1 MQLSKLEIRG
11 FKSFGDKVTI
21 HFEEG
26 VTGIV
31 GPNGCGKSNVVDAI
45 RWVLGEQSTKSLR
58 SDKMEN
64 IIFNGTKNRKPLQ
77 MAEVSLTF
85 KNSPKSVNKRE
96 VVSEDTDNGIGNKDS
111 SLRDNTQKM
120 DSNPAFQGVEAQIIG
135 ENTNNG
141 EGGESQPPTTN
152 NQQPTTRNNKPETLN
167 QYTEISVTRRFYRT
181 GDGEYLLNGVPC
193 RLKDITNLFL
203 DTGIGADSYAII
215 ELKMVDE
222 ILNDTHGER
231 RSLFEEAAG
240 ISKFKVRKK
249 ETMKKL
255 GEADADLERVEDLLF
270 EIDKNLKTLEKQ
282 AKQAERYFK
291 TKEEYKN
298 LSIELAKKVVFQQR
312 DKLVS
317 LNQQVTQ
324 EQDKKLA
331 IQTQIETKEAEIEAL
346 QLDILNK
353 EKLFS
358 ARQKTLNEHINR
370 IRQYESEKK
379 IKSERLKYLEDRK
392 QNLENQQRTEKD
404 NVEKVQQQIQQIAQE
419 EKSVNRQLAEA
430 ELLLTNLKAD
440 YDKQKQHVQQ
450 LQNEVG
456 ELNRQIKSKQENVF
470 QVKKN
475 LEIKQMQYN
484 SLRIDLE
491 KNLSGGNE
499 FQDNIDRFGDEIAEL
514 KGQISDKE
522 SELQSLLQ
530 KEEELKSQIG
540 DLQAEIEE
548 IREDFGKN
556 NRKLDALQNEY
567 NLTKSLIDNFEGFP
581 EGVKFLKQKVTNLK
595 NAPFLSDI
603 FTCEE
608 KYKVAIENFLHSRMN
623 YFIVESEEQAFQAVN
638 LLNEASQ
645 GKANFFVLKDAE
657 NIFKNN
663 PSKILYALN
672 AENEQNMIP
681 AIRLIECEDKYFP
694 LMSLLLENVYILNT
708 PPPTPLNEGEI
719 DSPLLWRGARGEA
732 VFITLN
738 GKIIRRKYS
747 VSGGSIGLFEGKRIG
762 RVKNLESLS
771 KQIDEL
777 KKTIHNQE
785 QSIARK
791 TYHLQ
796 KQKETTQN
804 EVIANVQNEIGKL
817 QQNLVSAKIRQ
828 EQQYEQSKR
837 QKMRV
842 EEMQEQLAV
851 LKDEIIDSEPL
862 VKETQETQNELEI
875 LLSDK
880 NQILFAQNDLLSQKS
895 TIYNEKNIAFYQ
907 LKNKADNFS
916 KELEYKELDLEKSQK
931 RIDTFAQ
938 ELTQFE
944 KEILQLRDSILTT
957 EEDDYLLGLYEE
969 RDSIEIGVKESER
982 AYYHARGEVVEIE
995 KLIRELRRSKDIA
1008 DTLISELQNKLNE
1021 SRLQMSS
1028 TKERLSVEFE
1038 VDLEVLIQAEDL
1050 QISPLTEE
1058 YLREEVKK
1066 VKERLEKIGQI
1077 NPMAMEAYNEI
1088 KQRYDFIISQKE
1100 DLLQAKNSLIQ
1111 TITEIDTVAKQNFLD
1126 AFYKIR
1132 ENFITVFRSLFTEED
1147 TCDLTLSDPDNPL
1160 EADIDIIAK
1169 PKGKRPLTINQLSGG
1184 EKTLTA
1190 VSLLFAIYLLRPA
1203 PFCIFDEVDAPLDDA
1218 NIDKFNNIIKR
1229 FADYSQFI
1237 IVTHNKRTM
1246 ATTDIIYGVTML
1258 EQGVSTVIP
1267 VDLREL
1273 G

>member
-21 HFEEG
+21 NFEEG

-45 RWVLGEQSTKSLR
+45 RWALGEQSTKSLR

-85 KNSPKSVNKRE
+85 KNQ
-96 VVSEDTDNGIGNKDS
+96 S
-111 SLRDNTQKM
+111 SKNSL
-120 DSNPAFQGVEAQIIG
+120 P
-135 ENTNNG
+135 
-141 EGGESQPPTTN
+141 EGGAIHIEGGGRADSQSTTN
-152 NQQPTTRNNKPETLN
+152 NQQPTTIH
-167 QYTEISVTRRFYRT
+167 QYSEIVVTRRYYRT
-181 GDGEYLLNGVPC
+181 GEGEYLLNGVPC
-193 RLKDITNLFL
+193 RLKDINNLFL

-291 TKEEYKN
+291 IKDEYKS

-312 DKLVS
+312 EKLIS
-317 LNQQVTQ
+317 LNQQVSQ
-324 EQDKKLA
+324 ESDKKLA
-331 IQTQIETKEAEIEAL
+331 LQTQIETKEAEIEAL

-353 EKLFS
+353 EKLFAS
-358 ARQKTLNEHINR
+358 RQKTLNEHINR

-392 QNLENQQRTEKD
+392 QNIENQQRAEKE
-404 NVEKVQQQIQQIAQE
+404 NIEKIQLQIEQISQE
-419 EKSVNRQLAEA
+419 EKSANRQLAEA
-430 ELLLTNLKAD
+430 EVHLANLKTD
-440 YDKQKQHVQQ
+440 YEKQKQAVQAI
-450 LQNEVG
+450 QNEVS
-456 ELNRQIKSKQENVF
+456 ELSKQIKSKQENVF
-470 QVKKN
+470 QVKKA

-499 FQDNIDRFGDEIAEL
+499 FQDNIDRFADEIGEL
-514 KGQISDKE
+514 KEELGDKE
-522 SELQSLLQ
+522 NELKAVLQ
-530 KEEELKSQIG
+530 KEEELKEQIT

-548 IREDFGKN
+548 IREDYAKN
-556 NRKLDALQNEY
+556 SRKLDALQNEY

-581 EGVKFLKQKVTNLK
+581 EGVKFLKQKVGYVK

-608 KYKVAIENFLHSRMN
+608 KYKIAIENFLQSRMN
-623 YFIVESEEQAFQAVN
+623 YFIVETEEQAFQAVN
-638 LLNEASQ
+638 LLSEASQ

-657 NIFKNN
+657 NIFKDN

-672 AENEQNMIP
+672 VENEGDMLP
-681 AIRLIECEDKYFP
+681 AIRVIECEDKYFP
-694 LMSLLLENVYILNT
+694 LMSLLLENVYIVLDYNFPSRT
-708 PPPTPLNEGEI
+708 NKEDWSDSYAHSSPSEGGKMHI
-719 DSPLLWRGARGEA
+719 GGRGEA
-732 VFITLN
+732 KGIFITLN
-738 GKIIRRKYS
+738 GKVIRRKYS
-747 VSGGSIGLFEGKRIG
+747 ISGGSVGLFEGKRIG
-762 RVKNLESLS
+762 RVKNLEHLDKEIS
-771 KQIDEL
+771 EL
-777 KKTIHNQE
+777 KKLTQNHE
-785 QSIARK
+785 QSIERK
-791 TYHLQ
+791 VYHLQ
-796 KQKETTQN
+796 KLKEATQN
-804 EVIANVQNEIGKL
+804 ETITKL
-817 QQNLVSAKIRQ
+817 QSEIAQLQQALVSAKIRQ

-837 QKMRV
+837 QKMQV
-842 EEMQEQLAV
+842 EEMQEKLAI

-862 VKETQETQNELEI
+862 VSEVQKELSQLESQFNE
-875 LLSDK
+875 K
-880 NQILFAQNDLLSQKS
+880 NQLLFAQNDLLSQKS
-895 TIYNEKNIAFYQ
+895 TAYNEKNIAFYQ
-907 LKNKADNFS
+907 LKNKVDNFS
-916 KELEYKELDLEKSQK
+916 KELEYKKLDLEKTQQ
-931 RIDTFAQ
+931 RINAFSE
-938 ELTQFE
+938 ELVQFE
-944 KEILQLRDSILTT
+944 KEILQLKDSLLST

-969 RDSIEIGVKESER
+969 KDKIEIGVKEAER

-1008 DTLISELQNKLNE
+1008 DTLINELQNKLNE
-1021 SRLQMSS
+1021 SRLQLSS
-1028 TKERLSVEFE
+1028 VKERLSVEFE
-1038 VDLEVLIQAEDL
+1038 IDLEKIMQSENV

-1066 VKERLEKIGQI
+1066 AKERLEKIGQI

-1088 KQRYDFIISQKE
+1088 KQRYDFITSQKE
-1100 DLLQAKNSLIQ
+1100 DLFQAKNSLIQ
-1111 TITEIDTVAKQNFLD
+1111 TITEIDTVARQNFTE
-1126 AFYKIR
+1126 AFGKIR
-1132 ENFITVFRSLFTEED
+1132 TNFIEVFRSLFTEED

-1229 FADYSQFI
+1229 FADRSQFI

-1246 ATTDIIYGVTML
+1246 ATTDVIYGVTML

-1273 G
+1273 A

>member
-45 RWVLGEQSTKSLR
+45 RWALGEQSTKSLR

-85 KNSPKSVNKRE
+85 NNK
-96 VVSEDTDNGIGNKDS
+96 GNF
-111 SLRDNTQKM
+111 LHDNTKKM
-120 DSNPAFQGVEAQIIG
+120 DSSSTFQSRGAENVANEDTESG
-135 ENTNNG
+135 E
-141 EGGESQPPTTN
+141 N
-152 NQQPTTRNNKPETLN
+152 NQQASTNNNLKQPQTTSNNQQSTAIN
-167 QYTEISVTRRFYRT
+167 QYSEIVVTRRYYRT

-193 RLKDITNLFL
+193 RLKDINNLFL

-298 LSIELAKKVVFQQR
+298 LSVELAKKVVFLQR
-312 DKLVS
+312 EKLIA

-324 EQDKKLA
+324 ESDKKLA
-331 IQTQIETKEAEIEAL
+331 LQTQIETKEAEIEAL

-358 ARQKTLNEHINR
+358 SRQKTLNEHINR

-392 QNLENQQRTEKD
+392 QNIENQQRTEKD
-404 NVEKVQQQIQQIAQE
+404 NIEKIQLQIRQIAQE
-419 EKSVNRQLAEA
+419 EKSANRQLAEA
-430 ELLLTNLKAD
+430 EAHLTNLKTD
-440 YDKQKQHVQQ
+440 YEKQKQVVQEV
-450 LQNEVG
+450 QNEVSR
-456 ELNRQIKSKQENVF
+456 LNKEIKSKQESVF
-470 QVKKN
+470 QVKKA
-475 LEIKQMQYN
+475 LEIKQIQYN
-484 SLRIDLE
+484 SLRIDVE

-499 FQDNIDRFGDEIAEL
+499 FQDNIDRFGDEIATLKEQIGEKENEL
-514 KGQISDKE
+514 KN
-522 SELQSLLQ
+522 LLQ
-530 KEEELKSQIG
+530 KEEELKEQIA

-548 IREDFGKN
+548 IREDFAKN
-556 NRKLDALQNEY
+556 SRKLDALQNEY

-581 EGVKFLKQKVTNLK
+581 EGVKFLKQKVGYIK

-608 KYKVAIENFLHSRMN
+608 KYKIAIENFLQSRMN
-623 YFIVESEEQAFQAVN
+623 YFIVETEEQAFQAVN

-657 NIFKNN
+657 KIFNDN

-672 AENEQNMIP
+672 AENEGNIIP

-694 LMSLLLENVYILNT
+694 LMSLLLENVYIVTSDLEYDLESRTNREDWSKSYLQFS
-708 PPPTPLNEGEI
+708 PSEG
-719 DSPLLWRGARGEA
+719 GGRGEA
-732 VFITLN
+732 NGIFISLN
-738 GKIIRRKYS
+738 GKVIRRKYS
-747 VSGGSIGLFEGKRIG
+747 ISGGSVGLFEGKRIG
-762 RVKNLESLS
+762 RVKNLENLS
-771 KQIDEL
+771 KEIGEL
-777 KKTIHNQE
+777 KKLIQNHE

-791 TYHLQ
+791 VYHLQ
-796 KQKETTQN
+796 KLKEATQN
-804 EVIANVQNEIGKL
+804 EAITKL
-817 QQNLVSAKIRQ
+817 QAEIAKVQQALVSAKIRQ

-837 QKMRV
+837 QKMKV
-842 EEMQEQLAV
+842 EEMQEQLAI

-862 VKETQETQNELEI
+862 VVATQQALSELESQ
-875 LLSDK
+875 LSEK
-880 NQILFAQNDLLSQKS
+880 NQVLFAQNDLLSQKS
-895 TIYNEKNIAFYQ
+895 TAYNEKNIAFYQ
-907 LKNKADNFS
+907 LKNKVDNFN
-916 KELEYKELDLEKSQK
+916 KELEYKELDLEKTQK

-938 ELTQFE
+938 ELSQFE
-944 KEILQLRDSILTT
+944 KEIMQLRDSILTT

-969 RDSIEIGVKESER
+969 RDSIEIRVKESER

-995 KLIRELRRSKDIA
+995 KLIRELRRSKDVA
-1008 DTLISELQNKLNE
+1008 DTLINELQNKQNE
-1021 SRLQMSS
+1021 SRLQLSS
-1028 TKERLSVEFE
+1028 VKERLSVEFE
-1038 VDLEVLIQAEDL
+1038 IDLEAIMEAEDV

-1066 VKERLEKIGQI
+1066 AKERLEKIGQI

-1111 TITEIDTVAKQNFLD
+1111 TITEIDTVARQNFIE
-1126 AFYKIR
+1126 AFQKIR
-1132 ENFITVFRSLFTEED
+1132 TNFIEVFRSLFTEED
-1147 TCDLTLSDPDNPL
+1147 TCDLVLSDPENPL

-1246 ATTDIIYGVTML
+1246 ATTDVIYGVTML

-1273 G
+1273 A

>member
-45 RWVLGEQSTKSLR
+45 RWALGEQSTKNLR

-85 KNSPKSVNKRE
+85 NNSSKDSFLRNKLQKMDNNSTLKSEGAEKI
-96 VVSEDTDNGIGNKDS
+96 VSEDAENVENNLQSITDNNLKQS
-111 SLRDNTQKM
+111 QTP
-120 DSNPAFQGVEAQIIG
+120 SN
-135 ENTNNG
+135 N
-141 EGGESQPPTTN
+141 QPSATTTN
-152 NQQPTTRNNKPETLN
+152 NQQPTTIN
-167 QYTEISVTRRFYRT
+167 QYSEIVVTRRYYRT
-181 GDGEYLLNGVPC
+181 GEGEYLLNGVPC
-193 RLKDITNLFL
+193 RLKDINNLFL

-215 ELKMVDE
+215 ELKMVDD

-291 TKEEYKN
+291 TKEEYKS
-298 LSIELAKKVVFQQR
+298 LSVELAKKVVAQQR
-312 DKLVS
+312 EKLIS
-317 LNQQVTQ
+317 LNQQITQ
-324 EQDKKLA
+324 ENDKKLA
-331 IQTQIETKEAEIEAL
+331 LQTQIEAKEAEIEAL

-358 ARQKTLNEHINR
+358 SRQKTLHEHINR

-392 QNLENQQRTEKD
+392 QNVENQQRTERE
-404 NVEKVQQQIQQIAQE
+404 NIEKIQAQIQQIAQE
-419 EKSVNRQLAEA
+419 EKSANRQLAEA
-430 ELLLTNLKAD
+430 EAHLTNLKTD
-440 YDKQKQHVQQ
+440 YEKQKQIVQEIQ
-450 LQNEVG
+450 KEVN
-456 ELNRQIKSKQENVF
+456 ELNLKIKSKQENVF
-470 QVKKN
+470 QVKKA
-475 LEIKQMQYN
+475 LEIKQIQYN
-484 SLRIDLE
+484 SLQIDLE
-491 KNLSGGNE
+491 KNLSGGSE
-499 FQDNIDRFGDEIAEL
+499 FQENIDRFGDEIAEL
-514 KGQISDKE
+514 KGQLGKKE
-522 SELQSLLQ
+522 NELNHLLQ
-530 KEEELKSQIG
+530 KEEKLKEQIS

-548 IREDFGKN
+548 IREDFAKN
-556 NRKLDALQNEY
+556 SRKLDAVQNEY

-581 EGVKFLKQKVTNLK
+581 EGVKFLKQNVSYIR

-603 FTCEE
+603 FTCDE
-608 KYKVAIENFLHSRMN
+608 KYKIAIENFLQSRMN
-623 YFIVESEEQAFQAVN
+623 YFIVETEEQAFQAVN

-645 GKANFFVLKDAE
+645 GKANFFVLQDAE
-657 NIFKNN
+657 KIFNDN

-672 AENEQNMIP
+672 AEDEGNIIP

-694 LMSLLLENVYILNT
+694 LMSLLLENVYIILDYDFPSRTNNSFSDLSNLENR
-708 PPPTPLNEGEI
+708 TPLGI
-719 DSPLLWRGARGEA
+719 
-732 VFITLN
+732 FISLN
-738 GKIIRRKYS
+738 GKVIRRKYS
-747 VSGGSIGLFEGKRIG
+747 VSGGSVGLFEGKRIG
-762 RVKNLESLS
+762 RVKNLENLS
-771 KQIDEL
+771 REIGEL
-777 KKTIHNQE
+777 KKLIQNYE
-785 QSIARK
+785 QSIERK
-791 TYHLQ
+791 VYHLQ
-796 KQKETTQN
+796 KLKEATQS
-804 EVIANVQNEIGKL
+804 EAITKL
-817 QQNLVSAKIRQ
+817 QSEIAKIQQALVSAKIRQ

-837 QKMRV
+837 QKMKV

-851 LKDEIIDSEPL
+851 LKDEIMDSEPL
-862 VKETQETQNELEI
+862 VAATQQALSELESR
-875 LLSDK
+875 LSEK

-895 TIYNEKNIAFYQ
+895 TMYNEKNIAFYQ
-907 LKNKADNFS
+907 LKNKVDNLN
-916 KELEYKELDLEKSQK
+916 KEIEYKKLDLEKTQK
-931 RIDTFAQ
+931 RIDTFSQ
-938 ELTQFE
+938 ELAQFE

-957 EEDDYLLGLYEE
+957 EEDDYLLGLYDE
-969 RDSIEIGVKESER
+969 RDRIEAGVKESER

-1008 DTLISELQNKLNE
+1008 DTLINELQNRLNE
-1021 SRLQMSS
+1021 SRLQLSS
-1028 TKERLSVEFE
+1028 VKERLSVEFE
-1038 VDLEVLIQAEDL
+1038 IDLEAIMQAEDV

-1066 VKERLEKIGQI
+1066 AKERLEKIGQI

-1111 TITEIDTVAKQNFLD
+1111 TITEIDTIARQNFIE
-1126 AFYKIR
+1126 AFQKIR
-1132 ENFITVFRSLFTEED
+1132 TNFIEVFRSLFTEED
-1147 TCDLTLSDPDNPL
+1147 TCDLVLSDPENPL

-1169 PKGKRPLTINQLSGG
+1169 PKGKKPLTINQLSGG

-1246 ATTDIIYGVTML
+1246 ATTDVIYGVTMI

-1273 G
+1273 A

>member
-45 RWVLGEQSTKSLR
+45 RWALGEQSTKSLR

-85 KNSPKSVNKRE
+85 NNNHKGSFLRDKTQKMDSIDKER
-96 VVSEDTDNGIGNKDS
+96 VVSEDTDNGK
-111 SLRDNTQKM
+111 
-120 DSNPAFQGVEAQIIG
+120 
-135 ENTNNG
+135 
-141 EGGESQPPTTN
+141 N
-152 NQQPTTRNNKPETLN
+152 NQQPTTNNNLKQSQTTSNNEQLTTNNQQSSTIN
-167 QYTEISVTRRFYRT
+167 QYSEIVVTRRYYRT
-181 GDGEYLLNGVPC
+181 GEGEYLLNGVPC
-193 RLKDITNLFL
+193 RLKDINNLFL

-312 DKLVS
+312 ERLIS
-317 LNQQVTQ
+317 LNQQITQ
-324 EQDKKLA
+324 ESDKKLA
-331 IQTQIETKEAEIEAL
+331 LQIQIEAKEAEIEAL

-358 ARQKTLNEHINR
+358 SRQKTLNDHINR

-379 IKSERLKYLEDRK
+379 IKSERLKYLQDRK
-392 QNLENQQRTEKD
+392 QNIENQQRTEKD
-404 NVEKVQQQIQQIAQE
+404 NIEKIQLQIQQISQE
-419 EKSVNRQLAEA
+419 EKSANRQLAEA
-430 ELLLTNLKAD
+430 EAHLANLKAD
-440 YDKQKQHVQQ
+440 YEKQKQVVQEIQ
-450 LQNEVG
+450 KEVS
-456 ELNRQIKSKQENVF
+456 ELNLQIKSKQENVF
-470 QVKKN
+470 QVKKV
-475 LEIKQMQYN
+475 LEIKQIQYN

-491 KNLSGGNE
+491 KNLSGDSE
-499 FQDNIDRFGDEIAEL
+499 FQDNIDRFTDEIVALKEEISEKENEL
-514 KGQISDKE
+514 NN
-522 SELQSLLQ
+522 LLQ
-530 KEEELKSQIG
+530 KEEELKEQIT

-548 IREDFGKN
+548 IREDFAKN
-556 NRKLDALQNEY
+556 SRKLDALQNEY

-581 EGVKFLKQKVTNLK
+581 EGVKFLKQNVSYIK

-608 KYKVAIENFLHSRMN
+608 KYKIAIENFLQSRMN
-623 YFIVESEEQAFQAVN
+623 YFIVETQEQAFQAVN

-645 GKANFFVLKDAE
+645 GKANFFVLEDAE
-657 NIFKNN
+657 KIFNNN

-672 AENEQNMIP
+672 AESEGSMIP

-694 LMSLLLENVYILNT
+694 LMSLLLENVYIVNEAPPL
-708 PPPTPLNEGEI
+708 PPPSEGGNVSSENNFT
-719 DSPLLWRGARGEA
+719 SPFGGKEGG
-732 VFITLN
+732 VFISLN
-738 GKIIRRKYS
+738 GKVIRRKYS
-747 VSGGSIGLFEGKRIG
+747 VSGGSVGLFEGKRIG
-762 RVKNLESLS
+762 RVKNLENLS
-771 KQIDEL
+771 KEIGEL
-777 KKTIHNQE
+777 KKLIQNHE
-785 QSIARK
+785 QSIERK
-791 TYHLQ
+791 VYHLQ
-796 KQKETTQN
+796 KLKEATQN
-804 EVIANVQNEIGKL
+804 EAITKL
-817 QQNLVSAKIRQ
+817 QAEIAKVQQALVSAKIRQ

-837 QKMRV
+837 QKMKV
-842 EEMQEQLAV
+842 EEMQEQLAI

-862 VKETQETQNELEI
+862 VTATQQA
-875 LLSDK
+875 LSEMEHQLSEK
-880 NQILFAQNDLLSQKS
+880 NQVLFAQNDLLSQKS

-907 LKNKADNFS
+907 LKNKVDSFS
-916 KELEYKELDLEKSQK
+916 KELAYKELELEKTQK
-931 RIDTFAQ
+931 RIDTFSQ
-938 ELTQFE
+938 ELSQFE
-944 KEILQLRDSILTT
+944 KEILQLKDSILST
-957 EEDDYLLGLYEE
+957 EEDDYLLRLYDE
-969 RDSIEIGVKESER
+969 RDSIEAGVKESER

-1008 DTLISELQNKLNE
+1008 DALLNELQNKLSE
-1021 SRLQMSS
+1021 SRLQLSAV
-1028 TKERLSVEFE
+1028 KERLSVEFE
-1038 VDLEVLIQAEDL
+1038 IDLEAIMQAEDV

-1066 VKERLEKIGQI
+1066 AKERLEKIGQV

-1100 DLLQAKNSLIQ
+1100 DLLHAKNSLIQ
-1111 TITEIDTVAKQNFLD
+1111 TITEIDTVARQNFTE
-1126 AFYKIR
+1126 AFQKIR
-1132 ENFITVFRSLFTEED
+1132 TNFIEVFRSLFTEED
-1147 TCDLTLSDPDNPL
+1147 TCDLILSDPENPL
-1160 EADIDIIAK
+1160 EADIDIVAK

-1246 ATTDIIYGVTML
+1246 ATTDVIYGVTML
-1258 EQGVSTVIP
+1258 EQGVSTVVP

-1273 G
+1273 A

>member
-45 RWVLGEQSTKSLR
+45 RWALGEQSTKSLR

-85 KNSPKSVNKRE
+85 KNQ
-96 VVSEDTDNGIGNKDS
+96 S
-111 SLRDNTQKM
+111 SKNSL
-120 DSNPAFQGVEAQIIG
+120 PE
-135 ENTNNG
+135 G
-141 EGGESQPPTTN
+141 EGGGGANPQSTTNNQQSTTN
-152 NQQPTTRNNKPETLN
+152 NQQPTTIH
-167 QYTEISVTRRFYRT
+167 QYSEIVITRRYYRT

-193 RLKDITNLFL
+193 RLKDINNLFL

-291 TKEEYKN
+291 TKDEYKS

-312 DKLVS
+312 EKLVS
-317 LNQQVTQ
+317 LNQQVSQ
-324 EQDKKLA
+324 ESDKKLA
-331 IQTQIETKEAEIEAL
+331 LQTQIETKEAEIEAL

-353 EKLFS
+353 EKLFAS
-358 ARQKTLNEHINR
+358 RQKTLNEHINR

-392 QNLENQQRTEKD
+392 QNIENQQRAEKG
-404 NVEKVQQQIQQIAQE
+404 NIEKIQLQIEKTSQE
-419 EKSVNRQLAEA
+419 EESANRQLAEA
-430 ELLLTNLKAD
+430 EAHLANLKAD
-440 YDKQKQHVQQ
+440 YEKQKQAVQAI
-450 LQNEVG
+450 QNEVS
-456 ELNRQIKSKQENVF
+456 ESNKQIKSKQESVF

-491 KNLSGGNE
+491 KNLSGGSE
-499 FQDNIDRFGDEIAEL
+499 FQDNIDRFADEIRELKEELGDKENEL
-514 KGQISDKE
+514 KGF
-522 SELQSLLQ
+522 LQ
-530 KEEELKSQIG
+530 KEEELKEQIA

-548 IREDFGKN
+548 IREDYAKN
-556 NRKLDALQNEY
+556 SRKLDALQNEY

-581 EGVKFLKQKVTNLK
+581 EGVKFLKQKVGYIK

-608 KYKVAIENFLHSRMN
+608 KYKIAIENFLQSRMN
-623 YFIVESEEQAFQAVN
+623 YFIVETEEQAFQAVN

-657 NIFKNN
+657 KIFKDN

-672 AENEQNMIP
+672 VENEGDMIP
-681 AIRLIECEDKYFP
+681 AIRVIECEDKYFP
-694 LMSLLLENVYILNT
+694 LMSLLLENVYIVLDYDFPSRIEEKNT
-708 PPPTPLNEGEI
+708 LSDFFNLENRTPVGI
-719 DSPLLWRGARGEA
+719 
-732 VFITLN
+732 FITLN
-738 GKIIRRKYS
+738 GKVIRRKYS
-747 VSGGSIGLFEGKRIG
+747 ISGGSVGLFEGKRIG
-762 RVKNLESLS
+762 RVKNLENLAQ
-771 KQIDEL
+771 QISEL
-777 KKTIHNQE
+777 KKLTQNDE
-785 QSIARK
+785 QSIERK
-791 TYHLQ
+791 VYHLQ
-796 KQKETTQN
+796 KLKETTQN
-804 EVIANVQNEIGKL
+804 EAIIKL
-817 QQNLVSAKIRQ
+817 QAEIAQLQQALVSAKIRQ

-842 EEMQEQLAV
+842 EEMQEQLAI

-862 VKETQETQNELEI
+862 VSKAQKELSELESQ
-875 LLSDK
+875 LNEK
-880 NQILFAQNDLLSQKS
+880 NQVLFSQNDLLSQKS
-895 TIYNEKNIAFYQ
+895 TAYNEKNIAFYQ
-907 LKNKADNFS
+907 LKNKVDNFS
-916 KELEYKELDLEKSQK
+916 KELEYKKLDLEKTQQ
-931 RIDTFAQ
+931 RIDAFSQ
-938 ELTQFE
+938 ELIQLD
-944 KEILQLRDSILTT
+944 KEILQLKSNILST
-957 EEDDYLLGLYEE
+957 EEDDYLLGLYDEK
-969 RDSIEIGVKESER
+969 DKIEIGVKEAER

-1008 DTLISELQNKLNE
+1008 DMLINELQNKLNE
-1021 SRLQMSS
+1021 SRLQLSS
-1028 TKERLSVEFE
+1028 AKERLSVEFE
-1038 VDLEVLIQAEDL
+1038 IDLEEIMQSENV
-1050 QISPLTEE
+1050 QISPFTEE

-1066 VKERLEKIGQI
+1066 AKERLEKIGQI
-1077 NPMAMEAYNEI
+1077 NPMAMEAYHEI

-1111 TITEIDTVAKQNFLD
+1111 TITEIDTVARQNFVE
-1126 AFYKIR
+1126 AFQKIR
-1132 ENFITVFRSLFTEED
+1132 TNFIEVFRSLFTEED
-1147 TCDLTLSDPDNPL
+1147 TCDLVLSDPDNPL

-1229 FADYSQFI
+1229 FADRSQFI

-1246 ATTDIIYGVTML
+1246 ATTDVIYGVTML

-1273 G
+1273 A

>member
-45 RWVLGEQSTKSLR
+45 RWALGEQSIKSLR

-85 KNSPKSVNKRE
+85 NNSNKG
-96 VVSEDTDNGIGNKDS
+96 SF
-111 SLRDNTQKM
+111 LRDKTQKM
-120 DSNPAFQGVEAQIIG
+120 DSIDKERVISEYTDNG
-135 ENTNNG
+135 ENNQQPTTNNNLKQ
-141 EGGESQPPTTN
+141 SQTTANNQQLTTN
-152 NQQPTTRNNKPETLN
+152 NQQPSTIN
-167 QYTEISVTRRFYRT
+167 QYSEIVVTRRYYRT
-181 GDGEYLLNGVPC
+181 GEGEYLLNGVPC
-193 RLKDITNLFL
+193 RLKDINNLFL

-255 GEADADLERVEDLLF
+255 GEADADLERVEDLLS

-312 DKLVS
+312 ERLIS
-317 LNQQVTQ
+317 LNQQITQ
-324 EQDKKLA
+324 ESDKKLA
-331 IQTQIETKEAEIEAL
+331 LQTQIETKEAEIEAL

-358 ARQKTLNEHINR
+358 SRQKTLNEHINR

-392 QNLENQQRTEKD
+392 QNIENQQRTEKD
-404 NVEKVQQQIQQIAQE
+404 NIEKIQLQIQQISQE
-419 EKSVNRQLAEA
+419 EKSANRQLAEA
-430 ELLLTNLKAD
+430 EAHLANLKAD
-440 YDKQKQHVQQ
+440 YEKQKQVVQEIQ
-450 LQNEVG
+450 KEVS
-456 ELNRQIKSKQENVF
+456 ELNLQIKSKQENVF
-470 QVKKN
+470 QVKKA
-475 LEIKQMQYN
+475 LEIKQIQYN

-491 KNLSGGNE
+491 KNLSGDSE
-499 FQDNIDRFGDEIAEL
+499 FQDNIDRFTDEIVALKEEIGEKENEL
-514 KGQISDKE
+514 NN
-522 SELQSLLQ
+522 LLQ
-530 KEEELKSQIG
+530 KEEELKEQVA

-548 IREDFGKN
+548 IREDFAKN
-556 NRKLDALQNEY
+556 SRKLDALQNEY

-581 EGVKFLKQKVTNLK
+581 EGVKFLKQNVSYIK

-608 KYKVAIENFLHSRMN
+608 KYKIAIENFLQSRMN
-623 YFIVESEEQAFQAVN
+623 YFIVETQEQAFQAVN

-657 NIFKNN
+657 KIFNDN

-672 AENEQNMIP
+672 AEGEGSMIP

-694 LMSLLLENVYILNT
+694 LMSLLLENVYIVTSDLEYDFPSRTNRADWSDSYLQFS
-708 PPPTPLNEGEI
+708 PSEG
-719 DSPLLWRGARGEA
+719 GGKGEA
-732 VFITLN
+732 NSILISLN
-738 GKIIRRKYS
+738 GKVIRRKYS
-747 VSGGSIGLFEGKRIG
+747 VSGGSVGLFEGKRIG
-762 RVKNLESLS
+762 RVKNLENLS
-771 KQIDEL
+771 KEINEL
-777 KKTIHNQE
+777 KKLIQNHE
-785 QSIARK
+785 QSIERK
-791 TYHLQ
+791 VYHLQ
-796 KQKETTQN
+796 KLKEATQN
-804 EVIANVQNEIGKL
+804 EAITKL
-817 QQNLVSAKIRQ
+817 QAEITKVQQTLVSAKIRQ

-837 QKMRV
+837 QKMKV
-842 EEMQEQLAV
+842 EEMQEQLAI

-862 VKETQETQNELEI
+862 VTATQQALSELEHQ
-875 LLSDK
+875 LSEK
-880 NQILFAQNDLLSQKS
+880 NQVLFAQNDLLSQKS

-907 LKNKADNFS
+907 LKNKVDSFS
-916 KELEYKELDLEKSQK
+916 KELAYKELELEKTQK
-931 RIDTFAQ
+931 RIDTFSQ
-938 ELTQFE
+938 ELSQFE
-944 KEILQLRDSILTT
+944 KEILQLKDSILPT
-957 EEDDYLLGLYEE
+957 EEDDYLLGLYDE
-969 RDSIEIGVKESER
+969 RDSIEAGVKESER

-1008 DTLISELQNKLNE
+1008 DALLNELQNKLSE
-1021 SRLQMSS
+1021 SRLQLSS
-1028 TKERLSVEFE
+1028 VKERLSVEFE
-1038 VDLEVLIQAEDL
+1038 IDLEAIMQAEDV

-1066 VKERLEKIGQI
+1066 AKERLEKIGQI

-1088 KQRYDFIISQKE
+1088 KQRYDFIINQKE

-1111 TITEIDTVAKQNFLD
+1111 TITEIDTVARQNFTE
-1126 AFYKIR
+1126 AFQKIR
-1132 ENFITVFRSLFTEED
+1132 TNFIEVFRSLFTEED
-1147 TCDLTLSDPDNPL
+1147 TCDLVLSDPENPL
-1160 EADIDIIAK
+1160 EAYIDIIAK

-1246 ATTDIIYGVTML
+1246 ATTDVIYGVTML
-1258 EQGVSTVIP
+1258 EQGVSTVVP

-1273 G
+1273 A

>member
-1 MQLSKLEIRG
+1 
-11 FKSFGDKVTI
+11 
-21 HFEEG
+21 
-26 VTGIV
+26 
-31 GPNGCGKSNVVDAI
+31 
-45 RWVLGEQSTKSLR
+45 
-58 SDKMEN
+58 
-64 IIFNGTKNRKPLQ
+64 

-85 KNSPKSVNKRE
+85 NNK
-96 VVSEDTDNGIGNKDS
+96 GNF
-111 SLRDNTQKM
+111 LHDNTKKM
-120 DSNPAFQGVEAQIIG
+120 DSSSTFQSRGAENVANEDTESG
-135 ENTNNG
+135 E
-141 EGGESQPPTTN
+141 N
-152 NQQPTTRNNKPETLN
+152 NQQASTNNNLKQPQTTSNNQQSTAIN
-167 QYTEISVTRRFYRT
+167 QYSEIVVTRRYYRT

-193 RLKDITNLFL
+193 RLKDINNLFL

-298 LSIELAKKVVFQQR
+298 LSVELAKKVVFLQR
-312 DKLVS
+312 EKLIA

-324 EQDKKLA
+324 ESDKKLA
-331 IQTQIETKEAEIEAL
+331 LQTQIETKEAEIEAL

-358 ARQKTLNEHINR
+358 SRQKTLNEHINR

-392 QNLENQQRTEKD
+392 QNIENQQRTEKD
-404 NVEKVQQQIQQIAQE
+404 NIEKIQLQIRQIAQE
-419 EKSVNRQLAEA
+419 EKSANRQLAEA
-430 ELLLTNLKAD
+430 EAHLTNLKTD
-440 YDKQKQHVQQ
+440 YEKQKQVVQEV
-450 LQNEVG
+450 QNEVSR
-456 ELNRQIKSKQENVF
+456 LNKEIKSKQESVF
-470 QVKKN
+470 QVKKA
-475 LEIKQMQYN
+475 LEIKQIQYN
-484 SLRIDLE
+484 SLRIDVE

-499 FQDNIDRFGDEIAEL
+499 FQDNIDRFGDEIATLKEQIGEKENEL
-514 KGQISDKE
+514 KN
-522 SELQSLLQ
+522 LLQ
-530 KEEELKSQIG
+530 KEEELKEQIA

-548 IREDFGKN
+548 IREDFAKN
-556 NRKLDALQNEY
+556 SRKLDALQNEY

-581 EGVKFLKQKVTNLK
+581 EGVKFLKQKVGYIK

-608 KYKVAIENFLHSRMN
+608 KYKIAIENFLQSRMN
-623 YFIVESEEQAFQAVN
+623 YFIVETEEQAFQAVN

-657 NIFKNN
+657 KIFNDN

-672 AENEQNMIP
+672 AENEGNIIP

-694 LMSLLLENVYILNT
+694 LMSLLLENVYIVTSDLEYDLESRTNREDWSKSYLQFS
-708 PPPTPLNEGEI
+708 PSEG
-719 DSPLLWRGARGEA
+719 GGRGEA
-732 VFITLN
+732 NGIFISLN
-738 GKIIRRKYS
+738 GKVIRRKYS
-747 VSGGSIGLFEGKRIG
+747 ISGGSVGLFEGKRIG
-762 RVKNLESLS
+762 RVKNLENLS
-771 KQIDEL
+771 KEIGEL
-777 KKTIHNQE
+777 KKLIQNHE

-791 TYHLQ
+791 VYHLQ
-796 KQKETTQN
+796 KLKEATQN
-804 EVIANVQNEIGKL
+804 EAITKL
-817 QQNLVSAKIRQ
+817 QAEIAKVQQALVSAKIRQ

-837 QKMRV
+837 QKMKV
-842 EEMQEQLAV
+842 EEMQEQLAI

-862 VKETQETQNELEI
+862 VVATQQALSELESQ
-875 LLSDK
+875 LSEK
-880 NQILFAQNDLLSQKS
+880 NQVLFAQNDLLSQKS
-895 TIYNEKNIAFYQ
+895 TAYNEKNIAFYQ
-907 LKNKADNFS
+907 LKNKVDNFN
-916 KELEYKELDLEKSQK
+916 KELEYKELDLEKTQK

-938 ELTQFE
+938 ELSQFE
-944 KEILQLRDSILTT
+944 KEIMQLRDSILTT

-969 RDSIEIGVKESER
+969 RDSIEIRVKESER

-995 KLIRELRRSKDIA
+995 KLIRELRRSKDVA
-1008 DTLISELQNKLNE
+1008 DTLINELQNKQNE
-1021 SRLQMSS
+1021 SRLQLSS
-1028 TKERLSVEFE
+1028 VKERLSVEFE
-1038 VDLEVLIQAEDL
+1038 IDLEAIMEAEDV

-1066 VKERLEKIGQI
+1066 AKERLEKIGQI

-1111 TITEIDTVAKQNFLD
+1111 TITEIDTVARQNFIE
-1126 AFYKIR
+1126 AFQKIR
-1132 ENFITVFRSLFTEED
+1132 TNFIEVFRSLFTEED
-1147 TCDLTLSDPDNPL
+1147 TCDLVLSDPENPL

-1246 ATTDIIYGVTML
+1246 ATTDVIYGVTML

-1273 G
+1273 A